1 MRRGWSR
8 GGVVLAASGA
18 AALVLPA
25 GASAAASRPIAV
37 TGVASNI
44 AQQSVALNGAVT
56 PRGAATR
63 YVFQIGPTKASRI
76 PTVARRAGRGTKPV
90 KVTVP
95 VIGLA
100 PATRYLYRIVAT
112 NSKGTSFG
120 RWRRFTTLR
129 QPLGVSLGA
138 NPNPV
143 RAGGSTTLAGRLT
156 GTGNANRQVV
166 LQSNPWPYTGGFLN
180 ASNVLVT
187 DANGNFSFPVL
198 SVPVN
203 TMYRVLMP
211 QKPGVVSP
219 IFALGTKVRV
229 TTHVRVRRGT
239 SSGLVRF
246 SGRLTP
252 AADGTQVLI
261 QKLVHGTWTNI
272 GSTTAHHS
280 RGGRSRY
287 AKSLRQ
293 RHPGRYRIYH
303 NATEPHVPNIGATKR
318 VRHVRG

>member
-8 GGVVLAASGA
+8 GGFVLAAAAGA

-25 GASAAASRPIAV
+25 SAVAALRPTAV
-37 TGVASNI
+37 TGVASNV
-44 AQQSVALNGAVT
+44 AQQSVALNGAVN

-63 YVFQIGPTKASRI
+63 YVFQFGPTKASRV
-76 PTVARRAGRGTKPV
+76 PTVAREAGRGTKAV
-90 KVTVP
+90 RVTVP

-112 NSKGTSFG
+112 NSKGTVRG
-120 RWRRFTTLR
+120 KWRRFTTLR

-138 NPNPV
+138 SPNPV
-143 RAGGSTTLAGRLT
+143 RTGGSATLAGRLT
-156 GTGNANRQVV
+156 GTGNANRQIV

-180 ASNVLVT
+180 ASNVLLT

-211 QKPGVVSP
+211 QKPKVASP

-229 TTHVRVRRGT
+229 TTHLRVRRGA
-239 SSGLVRF
+239 SSGIVRF

-252 AADGTQVLI
+252 AVDGTQVLI
-261 QKLVHGTWTNI
+261 QKLVRGTWTNI
-272 GSTTAHHS
+272 GSTTARHS
-280 RGGRSRY
+280 RGGRSVY

-293 RHPGRYRIYH
+293 RRPGRYRIYH
-303 NATEPHVPNIGATKR
+303 NAVEPHVPNVGVTRR
-318 VRHVRG
+318 VRHMTL

>member
-1 MRRGWSR
+1 MRREWSR
-8 GGVVLAASGA
+8 GGRVLAAGGA
-18 AALVLPA
+18 AALALPA
-25 GASAAASRPIAV
+25 GAGAAASRPIAV
-37 TGVASNI
+37 SGAASNV

-63 YVFQIGPTKASRI
+63 YVFQIGPTKAARI
-76 PTVARRAGRGTKPV
+76 PTVARQAGRGTKAV

-95 VIGLA
+95 VVGLA

-112 NSKGTSFG
+112 NSKGTFRG
-120 RWRRFTTLR
+120 KWRRFTTRR

-143 RAGGSTTLAGRLT
+143 RTGGSTMLAGRLT

-166 LQSNPWPYTGGFLN
+166 LQSDPWPYTRGFLN

-187 DANGNFSFPVL
+187 DANGNFSFPIL
-198 SVPVN
+198 AVPVN

-211 QKPGVVSP
+211 QKPAVVSP
-219 IFALGTKVRV
+219 IFALGTTVRV

-239 SSGLVRF
+239 SAGLVRF

-252 AADGTQVLI
+252 AVDGTQVLI
-261 QKLVHGTWTNI
+261 QKLVRGRWTNI

-280 RGGRSRY
+280 RGGGSAY

-293 RHPGRYRIYH
+293 RRPGRYRIYH
-303 NATEPHVPNIGATKR
+303 NAAEPHVANIGATKR
-318 VRHVRG
+318 VRNVRS

>member
-1 MRRGWSR
+1 MTAAT
-8 GGVVLAASGA
+8 GVALALAA
-18 AALVLPA
+18 PA
-25 GASAAASRPIAV
+25 GAAAASRPLAV
-37 TGVASNI
+37 TGVASNV
-44 AQQSVALNGAVT
+44 AQQSVALNGSVN

-76 PTVARRAGRGTKPV
+76 ATVARQAGRGTNAV

-95 VIGLA
+95 VIGIA
-100 PATRYLYRIVAT
+100 PSTKYVYRIVAT
-112 NSKGTSFG
+112 NRLGTFRGKWRSF
-120 RWRRFTTLR
+120 TSLR

-156 GTGNANRQVV
+156 GTSNANRQVV
-166 LQSNPWPYTGGFLN
+166 LQSNPWPYTRGFLN

-203 TMYRVLMP
+203 TMFRVLMP
-211 QKPGVVSP
+211 QKPHVVSP

-229 TTHVRVRRGT
+229 TTHLRVRRGAR
-239 SSGLVRF
+239 SGVVRF

-252 AADGTQVLI
+252 AVDGTQVLI
-261 QKLVHGTWTNI
+261 QKRVHGRWANI
-272 GSTTAHHS
+272 GSTHARHA
-280 RGGRSRY
+280 RGGSSVY

-293 RHPGRYRIYH
+293 RRPGRYRVYLD
-303 NATEPHVPNIGATKR
+303 AAEPHVPNVGATKR